1 MKMNDDRN
9 WLLAKA
15 NEEDNRI
22 ISVGGLAYR
31 LAAEANANEEEM
43 PEAARRLA
51 FARLIELSR
60 RKQRLTVEQLAE
72 KADVDVFQL
81 IEIEEGEGVPPEP
94 RTVYKLAQILNF
106 PQDRIMVMSGLAR
119 TRDRHLTEA
128 TVRFAA
134 RSEPVSTLSPEEEE
148 ALQEYVKVLVE
159 SAVGG

>member
-15 NEEDNRI
+15 NEEDNCI
-22 ISVGGLAYR
+22 FSVGGLAYR
-31 LAAEANANEEEM
+31 SAAEADANQGEI
-43 PEAARRLA
+43 PEAARRVA
-51 FARLIELSR
+51 FARLVELSR

-72 KADVDVFQL
+72 KADVDVSQL
-81 IEIEEGEGVPPEP
+81 IEIEEGESVSPEP
-94 RTVYKLAQILNF
+94 RTVYKLAQVLNF
-106 PQDRIMVMSGLAR
+106 PQDRMMVMSGLAR

-134 RSEPVSTLSPEEEE
+134 RSEPVSILSPEEEE

-159 SAVGG
+159 SAIGG

>member
-1 MKMNDDRN
+1 MIMNNNRN

-15 NEEDNRI
+15 NEEDNCI

-31 LAAEANANEEEM
+31 LAAETNASEEEI
-43 PEAARRLA
+43 PDAARRVA
-51 FARLIELSR
+51 FARLVELSR

-72 KADVDVFQL
+72 RADVDVSQL
-81 IEIEEGEGVPPEP
+81 IEIEEGENVSPEP
-94 RTVYKLAQILNF
+94 RTVYRLAQVLNF
-106 PQDRIMVMSGLAR
+106 PQERMMVMSGLAR

-134 RSEPVSTLSPEEEE
+134 RSEPVNVLSPEEEE

-159 SAVGG
+159 SAIGG